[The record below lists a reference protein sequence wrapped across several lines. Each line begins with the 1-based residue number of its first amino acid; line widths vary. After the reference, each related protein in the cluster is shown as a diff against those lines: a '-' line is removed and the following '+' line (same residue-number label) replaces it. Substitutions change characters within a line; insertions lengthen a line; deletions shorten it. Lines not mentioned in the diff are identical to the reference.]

1 MTDCANYRGLAL
13 IITGPRS
20 MPLSKKDVTYV
31 SVVEDRGMT
40 SLGVIK
46 GTNMLN
52 LNINVLSPGALWA
65 VLDIFFCQN
74 YFYLLCVSVK

>member
-46 GTNMLN
+46 GTYMLN

-65 VLDIFFCQN
+65 VLD
-74 YFYLLCVSVK
+74 YFLSELFLFAMCER